1 MYRCMSSKKPHL
13 NIIMTGH
20 ADHGK
25 STLVGHLLF
34 TTGAIDQRTIDEFA
48 KESEKLGRGD
58 TFKFAWVLDK
68 LKDER
73 ERGRTIDLALQKFET
88 Q

>member
-1 MYRCMSSKKPHL
+1 MSSKKPHL

-58 TFKFAWVLDK
+58 TFKFAWVLD
-68 LKDER
+68 
-73 ERGRTIDLALQKFET
+73 
-88 Q
+88 

>member
-48 KESEKLGRGD
+48 KESEKETTL
-58 TFKFAWVLDK
+58 TTVHSKC
-68 LKDER
+68 
-73 ERGRTIDLALQKFET
+73 RTDNK
-88 Q
+88 